1 MAFIKR
7 RGTDSSDDGQQD
19 FFEESDVHS
28 EEEQSVQSASENE
41 KTLTAEESEEKA
53 APKPRRKRV
62 VKAKAVSEIGSD
74 ESVQAASSEAAASET
89 ESSAETSAETS
100 SSETNA
106 APEQTEFGT
115 QYQSRPRYDGS
126 QSRRWNNNR
135 YVSNRRY
142 NNRGGNYE
150 RNLQSRLEAVQAAQ
164 RIENPEE
171 YESKPRLL
179 INDLTKMSIHRAEF
193 QEHRLQK

>member
-53 APKPRRKRV
+53 TPKPRRKRV
-62 VKAKAVSEIGSD
+62 VKAKAVSETGSD
-74 ESVQAASSEAAASET
+74 ESVQAASSEPAAAET
-89 ESSAETSAETS
+89 ETSAETS

-126 QSRRWNNNR
+126 QSRRWNNNQISEFR
-135 YVSNRRY
+135 HTHFCQIIYKKTVTIIVAAITKETFSQ
-142 NNRGGNYE
+142 G
-150 RNLQSRLEAVQAAQ
+150 LKLFRLHNA
-164 RIENPEE
+164 
-171 YESKPRLL
+171 
-179 INDLTKMSIHRAEF
+179 
-193 QEHRLQK
+193 

>member
-53 APKPRRKRV
+53 TPKPRRKRV
-62 VKAKAVSEIGSD
+62 VKAKAVSETGSD
-74 ESVQAASSEAAASET
+74 ESVQAASSEPAAAET
-89 ESSAETSAETS
+89 ETSAETS

-135 YVSNRRY
+135 YVSNRR
-142 NNRGGNYE
+142 
-150 RNLQSRLEAVQAAQ
+150 
-164 RIENPEE
+164 
-171 YESKPRLL
+171 
-179 INDLTKMSIHRAEF
+179 
-193 QEHRLQK
+193 